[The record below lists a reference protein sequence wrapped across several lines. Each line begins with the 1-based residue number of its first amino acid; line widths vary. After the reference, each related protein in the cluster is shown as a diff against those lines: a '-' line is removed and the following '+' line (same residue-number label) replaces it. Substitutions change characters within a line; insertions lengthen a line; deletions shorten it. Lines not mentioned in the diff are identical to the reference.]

1 MVFYPRPNI
10 KRWWVLKTRKYAIA
24 FFVWMAFV
32 TWASLSTFPEDDTP
46 DIDIPHF
53 DKAVHFCFYFGA
65 AVLGTLFIRE
75 TTHGKSPRIK
85 TLIVAAVGAIFFGIL
100 IEVLQY
106 SFTLNR
112 QGDPLDALA
121 NSFGAIIGALAM
133 NWLFSRPKG
142 LKWKN

>member
-1 MVFYPRPNI
+1 
-10 KRWWVLKTRKYAIA
+10 
-24 FFVWMAFV
+24 MAFV
-32 TWASLSTFPEDDTP
+32 TWASLSTFPEDDTR

-53 DKAVHFCFYFGA
+53 DKVVHFCFYFGA
-65 AVLGTLFIRE
+65 AVLGTFFIRE
-75 TTHGKSPRIK
+75 TTHGQYPIIK
-85 TLIVAAVGAIFFGIL
+85 TLIFAALAAILFGIL

-106 SFTLNR
+106 SFTLDR

-121 NSFGAIIGALAM
+121 NSFGAILGALAV